1 MRERF
6 LKIELRMNVIHA
18 MVNVAPFRR
27 ENGHIWQLGGSSSSK
42 LGFPAFN
49 YVCDDV
55 SNFPDLIWEMK
66 CWSCHLWLKLR
77 HMNGDRRGIHYPTR
91 IDPIIVAFFCENSI
105 PMKLNFPVNIFFN
118 LVFVGNSLNSNENIR
133 NEIIFPDIVWTR
145 KNYFS
150 TLWKCLTTMSIYSTD
165 SQKSKRQ
172 FQAKTEN
179 SRHTANYNN
188 LDTFH
193 RKTFNWMKPHKL
205 LQLSVN

>member
-49 YVCDDV
+49 YVRDDV

-66 CWSCHLWLKLR
+66 CWICHLWLKLR
-77 HMNGDRRGIHYPTR
+77 QMNGDRRGIHYPTR

-105 PMKLNFPVNIFFN
+105 SMKLNFPVNIFFN
-118 LVFVGNSLNSNENIR
+118 LVFCWKLADSEQKIFEMKLFSPTLFER
-133 NEIIFPDIVWTR
+133 EKIIF
-145 KNYFS
+145 
-150 TLWKCLTTMSIYSTD
+150 
-165 SQKSKRQ
+165 
-172 FQAKTEN
+172 
-179 SRHTANYNN
+179 RH
-188 LDTFH
+188 FE
-193 RKTFNWMKPHKL
+193 
-205 LQLSVN
+205 SV